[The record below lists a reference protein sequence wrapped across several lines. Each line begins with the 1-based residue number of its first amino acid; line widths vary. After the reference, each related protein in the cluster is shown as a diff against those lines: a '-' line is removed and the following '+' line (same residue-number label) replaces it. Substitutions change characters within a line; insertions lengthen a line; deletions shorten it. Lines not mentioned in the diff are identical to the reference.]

1 MKNSGW
7 VASLFAA
14 AVCLAQG
21 PVPAGNEAKP
31 ADEKAK
37 AVSEA
42 KAKQNARRFENS
54 ATIITFVDRYGKL
67 TGRLGERALYDQTAL
82 SPDGK
87 RIAVIKEDLPN
98 ESADLF
104 ILDVETGASTRL
116 TTSAKTEFVMGPVWS
131 PDSKR
136 IAYTT
141 IRSGQEGIYLRA
153 ANGEGPEEQVY
164 KNPGAFL
171 NLSDWSADGRF
182 LAFAKSDLKG
192 GNLYTLPLS
201 GTEHNPAEVV
211 HSELRMFEP
220 RFSPDGRYLSYIV
233 LDQANKAEVF
243 VRPVDSAAGG
253 GPWQISDGASS
264 PAFWRRDGK
273 ALFYVARDQSV
284 MSSEVSTSPAFTF
297 KKPEVLYR
305 QQSAVPDN
313 IAYISADGDRFV
325 VLPRPRGPQLQQI
338 TIFNREGQMVKKVGE
353 PARYSPPAFSP
364 DATRLLVT
372 KMDLKTSQQDLW
384 TIDIATGKSTQ
395 ITKDTFPRISA
406 IWSRDGRH
414 VLYSSMRN
422 GDFGIY
428 RIPSDGTG
436 SEEFLFQYTPGA
448 GLVLSDV
455 SPDGKSLICESGGVI
470 LTVPL
475 TGSDAKARTAIET
488 LREEFDDSTGRV
500 SPDGRFLLFRS
511 DEKQAERFEVYV
523 RPFDPS
529 TGKAGEQKWQISK
542 DGAAAMLHWRNDGK
556 EVFFRGLDLDSN
568 DLRVMAAEVSTSPAF
583 HTDAPKMLFKLPGPL
598 SGTLGSVTSDGQQF
612 VFAINV
618 PAGKPDANTPTA
630 DSRHLP

>member
-1 MKNSGW
+1 MKNSAW
-7 VASLFAA
+7 VAILFPAVS
-14 AVCLAQG
+14 VCLAQG
-21 PVPAGNEAKP
+21 PAPAASEVKSAG
-31 ADEKAK
+31 DKAK
-37 AVSEA
+37 AVAEA
-42 KAKQNARRFENS
+42 KAKQNARRFENN
-54 ATIITFVDRYGKL
+54 ATIITFVDRYGKQ
-67 TGRLGERALYDQTAL
+67 TGKVGEKALYDDTAL

-131 PDSKR
+131 PDSTR

-153 ANGEGPEEQVY
+153 ANGQGTEEQVY

-171 NLSDWSADGRF
+171 NLSDWSTDGRF

-201 GTEHNPAEVV
+201 GSEHTPVEIL
-211 HSELRMFEP
+211 HSDRPMFAP
-220 RFSPDGRYLSYIV
+220 RFSPDGRYLSYVV
-233 LDQANKAEVF
+233 LDQANKGEVF
-243 VRPVDSAAGG
+243 VRPVDSAAGA
-253 GPWQISDGASS
+253 GPWQISNGASS
-264 PAFWRRDGK
+264 AAFWRRDGK

-284 MSSEVSTSPAFTF
+284 MMSEVSTSPAFTF
-297 KKPEVLYR
+297 KKPEALYR
-305 QQSAVPDN
+305 QQSAVPDR

-325 VLPRPRGPQLQQI
+325 VLPRPRGPQLQQL
-338 TIFNREGQMVKKVGE
+338 TIFNREGQVVKKVGE
-353 PARYSPPAFSP
+353 PGRYSGPAFSP
-364 DATRLLVT
+364 DGAHLLVT
-372 KMDLKTSQQDLW
+372 KNDLKTSQQDLW
-384 TIDIATGKSTQ
+384 TIDIASGKSTQ
-395 ITKDTFPRISA
+395 ITNDTFPRFFA
-406 IWSRDGRH
+406 MWSRDGRAI
-414 VLYSSMRN
+414 LYSSLRN

-428 RIPSDGTG
+428 RRAAEGTG

-448 GLVLSDV
+448 SLLLDDV

-488 LREEFDDSTGRV
+488 LREEFDDATGRV
-500 SPDGRFLLFRS
+500 SPDGRFLFFRS

-529 TGKAGEQKWQISK
+529 TGKVGEQKWQVSK
-542 DGAAAMLHWRNDGK
+542 DGAGAMLHWRNDGR

-568 DLRVMAAEVSTSPAF
+568 DLRVMAAEVGTSPAF
-583 HTDAPKMLFKLPGPL
+583 HTGAPKMLFKLPGPL
-598 SGTLGSVTSDGQQF
+598 AGNLGNVRGDGQQF

-618 PAGKPDANTPTA
+618 PAAKTEP
-630 DSRHLP
+630 

>member
-7 VASLFAA
+7 VALLFAIA
-14 AVCLAQG
+14 SVCFAQG
-21 PVPAGNEAKP
+21 PAPAGTEAKP
-31 ADEKAK
+31 ADDKAK
-37 AVSEA
+37 AVAEA
-42 KAKQNARRFENS
+42 KAKQNARRFENN
-54 ATIITFVDRYGKL
+54 ATIITFVDRYGKQ
-67 TGRLGERALYDQTAL
+67 TGRVGEKALYDATAL

-104 ILDVETGASTRL
+104 IMDVETGASTRL

-131 PDSKR
+131 PDGKR

-141 IRSGQEGIYLRA
+141 IRSGQEAIYLRA
-153 ANGEGPEEQVY
+153 ANGQGPEEEVY

-192 GNLYTLPLS
+192 GNLYKLSLS
-201 GTEHNPAEVV
+201 GSEHGTESNPAEVL
-211 HSELRMFEP
+211 HSDLRTFEP
-220 RFSPDGRYLSYIV
+220 RFSPDGRYLAYIV
-233 LDQANKAEVF
+233 LDQANKIEVF
-243 VRPVDSAAGG
+243 VRPVDSAAGT

-264 PAFWRRDGK
+264 SAFWRRDGK
-273 ALFYVARDQSV
+273 ALFYLGRDQSV
-284 MSSEVSTSPAFTF
+284 MMSEVSTSPAFTF

-305 QQSAVPDN
+305 QQSAVPDR

-338 TIFNREGQMVKKVGE
+338 TIFNREGQVVKKVGE
-353 PARYSPPAFSP
+353 SGLYSAPAFSP
-364 DATRLLVT
+364 DGARLLVT
-372 KMDLKTSQQDLW
+372 KNDLKTSQQDLW
-384 TIDIATGKSTQ
+384 TIDIASGKSTQ
-395 ITKDTFPRISA
+395 ITNDTFPRFASK
-406 IWSRDGRH
+406 WSLDGRQI
-414 VLYSSMRN
+414 LYSSMRK

-428 RIPSDGTG
+428 RRPADGTG

-448 GLVLSDV
+448 SLTLSDV
-455 SPDGKSLICESGGVI
+455 SPDGQSLICESGGVI

-475 TGSDAKARTAIET
+475 TMSDAKARTAIET
-488 LREEFDDSTGRV
+488 LREEFDDDTGRV

-529 TGKAGEQKWQISK
+529 TGKVGEQKWQISK
-542 DGAAAMLHWRNDGK
+542 DGAGAMLHWRDDGK
-556 EVFFRGLDLDSN
+556 EVFFRGLDLDTN
-568 DLRVMAAEVSTSPAF
+568 DLRVMAVEVGASPEF
-583 HTDAPKMLFKLPGPL
+583 HAGAPRMLFKLPGPL
-598 SGTLGSVTSDGQQF
+598 SGNLGNIRSDGQQF

-618 PAGKPDANTPTA
+618 PAAKAEP
-630 DSRHLP
+630 

>member
-7 VASLFAA
+7 VAILLAIASVSF
-14 AVCLAQG
+14 AQG
-21 PVPAGNEAKP
+21 PAPAGSETKP
-31 ADEKAK
+31 ADDKAK
-37 AVSEA
+37 AVAEA
-42 KAKQNARRFENS
+42 KAKQNARRFENN
-54 ATIITFVDRYGKL
+54 ATIITFVDRYGKQ
-67 TGRLGERALYDQTAL
+67 TGRVGEKALYDATVL

-104 ILDVETGASTRL
+104 IFDVETGASTRL

-131 PDSKR
+131 PDNKR

-153 ANGEGPEEQVY
+153 ANGQGPEEEVY

-192 GNLYTLPLS
+192 GNLYILPLS
-201 GTEHNPAEVV
+201 GTESNPAEVL
-211 HSELRMFEP
+211 HSDLRTFEP
-220 RFSPDGRYLSYIV
+220 RFSPDGHYLAYIV
-233 LDQANKAEVF
+233 VDQANKAEVF
-243 VRPVDSAAGG
+243 VRPVDSAAGT

-273 ALFYVARDQSV
+273 ALFYLARDQSV
-284 MSSEVSTSPAFTF
+284 MMSEVSTSPAFTF
-297 KKPEVLYR
+297 KKPEMLYR
-305 QQSAVPDN
+305 QQSAVPDR
-313 IAYISADGDRFV
+313 IAYIGADGDRFV

-338 TIFNREGQMVKKVGE
+338 TVYNREGQVVKKVGE
-353 PARYSPPAFSP
+353 PGLYSAPAFSP
-364 DATRLLVT
+364 DGARLLVT
-372 KMDLKTSQQDLW
+372 KNDLKTSQQDLW
-384 TIDIATGKSTQ
+384 TIDIASGKSTQ
-395 ITKDTFPRISA
+395 ITNDTLPRFASK
-406 IWSRDGRH
+406 WSLDGRQI
-414 VLYSSMRN
+414 LYSSMRN

-428 RIPSDGTG
+428 RRPADGTG

-448 GLVLSDV
+448 SLTLSDV
-455 SPDGKSLICESGGVI
+455 SPDGKSLICDSGGVI

-475 TGSDAKARTAIET
+475 TMSDPKARTAIET
-488 LREEFDDSTGRV
+488 LREEFDDDTGRV

-529 TGKAGEQKWQISK
+529 TGKVGEQKWQISK
-542 DGAAAMLHWRNDGK
+542 DGAGAMLHWRNDGK
-556 EVFFRGLDLDSN
+556 EVFFRGLDLDTN
-568 DLRVMAAEVSTSPAF
+568 DLRVMAAEVSAGPEF
-583 HTDAPKMLFKLPGPL
+583 HAGAPRMLFKLPGPL
-598 SGTLGSVTSDGQQF
+598 SGNLGNIRSDGQQF

-618 PAGKPDANTPTA
+618 PATKAEP
-630 DSRHLP
+630 

>member
-7 VASLFAA
+7 VSILFASA
-14 AVCLAQG
+14 FVCLAQG
-21 PVPAGNEAKP
+21 PAPAGSEVKP
-31 ADEKAK
+31 VDDKAK
-37 AVSEA
+37 AVAEA

-54 ATIITFVDRYGKL
+54 ATIITFVDRYGKQ
-67 TGRLGERALYDQTAL
+67 TGKVGEKALYDDTVL

-87 RIAVIKEDLPN
+87 RIAVIKEDPPN

-104 ILDVETGASTRL
+104 ILDVDTGASTRL

-153 ANGEGPEEQVY
+153 ANGQGAEEQVY

-192 GNLYTLPLS
+192 GNLYTLPLT
-201 GTEHNPAEVV
+201 GNEHNPAEVL
-211 HSELRMFEP
+211 HSELRMFAP
-220 RFSPDGRYLSYIV
+220 RFSPDGRYLAYVV

-243 VRPVDSAAGG
+243 VRPVDSAAGA

-264 PAFWRRDGK
+264 PASWRRDGK

-284 MSSEVSTSPAFTF
+284 MISEVSTSPAFTF
-297 KKPEVLYR
+297 KKPEVLYH
-305 QQSAVPDN
+305 QQSAVPDR

-338 TIFNREGQMVKKVGE
+338 TIFNREGQVVKKVGE
-353 PARYSPPAFSP
+353 PGRYSAPSFSP
-364 DATRLLVT
+364 DATRLLLT
-372 KMDLKTSQQDLW
+372 KNDLKTSQQDLW
-384 TIDIATGKSTQ
+384 TIDIASGKSTQ
-395 ITKDTFPRISA
+395 ITNDTFPRFA
-406 IWSRDGRH
+406 AMWSPDGRH
-414 VLYSSMRN
+414 ILYSSMRNN

-428 RIPSDGTG
+428 RRAADGTG

-448 GLVLSDV
+448 GLILSDV

-529 TGKAGEQKWQISK
+529 TGKVGDQKWQVSK

-568 DLRVMAAEVSTSPAF
+568 DLRVMAAEVGTSPAV
-583 HTDAPKMLFKLPGPL
+583 HTGAPKMLFKLPGPL
-598 SGTLGSVTSDGQQF
+598 TGNLGNISRDGQQF

-618 PAGKPDANTPTA
+618 PAAKTEP
-630 DSRHLP
+630 

>member
-7 VASLFAA
+7 FAILFAVAS
-14 AVCLAQG
+14 VCLAQDPK
-21 PVPAGNEAKP
+21 PV
-31 ADEKAK
+31 DEKAK
-37 AVSEA
+37 AVAEA
-42 KAKQNARRFENS
+42 KAKQNAKRFENN
-54 ATIITFVDRYGKL
+54 ATIITFIDRYGKL
-67 TGRLGERALYDQTAL
+67 TGKVGEKALYDDTVL

-104 ILDVETGASTRL
+104 ILDVETGAATRL
-116 TTSAKTEFVMGPVWS
+116 TTSVKTEFVMGPVWS

-153 ANGEGPEEQVY
+153 ADGQGTEEQVY

-192 GNLYTLPLS
+192 GDLYTLPLS
-201 GTEHNPAEVV
+201 GSDHNAAVV
-211 HSELRMFEP
+211 LHSERQMFAP
-220 RFSPDGRYLSYIV
+220 RFSPDGRYLSYV
-233 LDQANKAEVF
+233 VVDQASNRGEVF
-243 VRPVDSAAGG
+243 VRPVDSAAGAA
-253 GPWQISDGASS
+253 PWQISDGASS

-273 ALFYVARDQSV
+273 ALFYLARDQSV
-284 MSSEVSTSPAFTF
+284 MMAEVSTTPAFTF
-297 KKPEVLYR
+297 KKPEVLYH
-305 QQSAVPDN
+305 QQSAVPDR

-338 TIFNREGQMVKKVGE
+338 TIFNREGQVVKKVGE
-353 PARYSPPAFSP
+353 PGRYSAPSFSP
-364 DATRLLVT
+364 DGTRLLVT
-372 KMDLKTSQQDLW
+372 KNDLKTSQQDLW
-384 TIDIATGKSTQ
+384 TIDIASGKSAQ
-395 ITKDTFPRISA
+395 ITNDTLPRFA
-406 IWSRDGRH
+406 AMWSPDGRQI
-414 VLYSSMRN
+414 VYSSMRK

-428 RIPSDGTG
+428 RRAADGTG

-448 GLVLSDV
+448 GLILSDI

-470 LTVPL
+470 LTVSL
-475 TGSDAKARTAIET
+475 TGSDAKARTAIES
-488 LREEFDDSTGRV
+488 LRDEFDASTGRV

-529 TGKAGEQKWQISK
+529 TGKVGEQKWQVSK

-568 DLRVMAAEVSTSPAF
+568 DLRVMAADVSTSPAI
-583 HTDAPKMLFKLPGPL
+583 HVGAPKMLFKLPGPL
-598 SGTLGSVTSDGQQF
+598 SGNLGNIRSDGQQF

-618 PAGKPDANTPTA
+618 PAAKAEP
-630 DSRHLP
+630 

>member
-1 MKNSGW
+1 MKNSSW
-7 VASLFAA
+7 VAILFAA
-14 AVCLAQG
+14 ASVCLAQG
-21 PVPAGNEAKP
+21 PAPAGSEVKP

-37 AVSEA
+37 AVAEA
-42 KAKQNARRFENS
+42 KVKQNARRFENN

-67 TGRLGERALYDQTAL
+67 TGKVGEKALYDETAL

-153 ANGEGPEEQVY
+153 ANGQGAEEQVY

-201 GTEHNPAEVV
+201 GNEHTPAEVL
-211 HSELRMFEP
+211 HSERPMFAP
-220 RFSPDGRYLSYIV
+220 RFSPDGRYLSYV
-233 LDQANKAEVF
+233 VVDQANNRGEVF
-243 VRPVDSAAGG
+243 VRPVDSAAGA
-253 GPWQISDGASS
+253 GPWQISDGASGA
-264 PAFWRRDGK
+264 AFWRRDGK
-273 ALFYVARDQSV
+273 ALFYLARDQSV
-284 MSSEVSTSPAFTF
+284 MMSEVSTSPTFTF

-305 QQSAVPDN
+305 QQGAVPDR
-313 IAYISADGDRFV
+313 IAYIGADGDRFV

-338 TIFNREGQMVKKVGE
+338 TIFNREGQVLKKVGE
-353 PARYSPPAFSP
+353 PGRYSTPSFSP
-364 DATRLLVT
+364 DATRLLLT
-372 KMDLKTSQQDLW
+372 KNDLKTSQQDLW
-384 TIDIATGKSTQ
+384 TIDIASGKSTQ
-395 ITKDTFPRISA
+395 ITNDTFPRFA
-406 IWSRDGRH
+406 AMWSPDGRH
-414 VLYSSMRN
+414 IFYVSMRK

-428 RIPSDGTG
+428 RRAADGTG

-511 DEKQAERFEVYV
+511 DEKQAERFEIYV

-529 TGKAGEQKWQISK
+529 TGKVGEQKWQVSK

-568 DLRVMAAEVSTSPAF
+568 DLRVMAAEVGASPAF
-583 HTDAPKMLFKLPGPL
+583 HAGTPKMLFKLPGPL
-598 SGTLGSVTSDGQQF
+598 SGNLGNVSRDGQQF

-618 PAGKPDANTPTA
+618 PAAKAAP
-630 DSRHLP
+630 

>member
-7 VASLFAA
+7 VAILFAGVS
-14 AVCLAQG
+14 VCLAQG
-21 PVPAGNEAKP
+21 PAPAGSEVKP
-31 ADEKAK
+31 ADDKAK
-37 AVSEA
+37 AVAEA
-42 KAKQNARRFENS
+42 KVKQNARRFENN
-54 ATIITFVDRYGKL
+54 ATIITFVDRYGKQ
-67 TGRLGERALYDQTAL
+67 TGKVGERALYDDTVL

-153 ANGEGPEEQVY
+153 ANGQGPEEQVY

-201 GTEHNPAEVV
+201 GSEHNPAEVL
-211 HSELRMFEP
+211 HSERPMFGP

-243 VRPVDSAAGG
+243 VRPVDSAAGA
-253 GPWQISDGASS
+253 GPWQISSGASS

-273 ALFYVARDQSV
+273 ALFYLARDQSV
-284 MSSEVSTSPAFTF
+284 MVSEVSTSPAFTF
-297 KKPEVLYR
+297 KKPEVLYH
-305 QQSAVPDN
+305 QQTAVPDR
-313 IAYISADGDRFV
+313 IAYINADGDRFV

-338 TIFNREGQMVKKVGE
+338 TIFNREGQVVKKVGE
-353 PARYSPPAFSP
+353 PGRYSAPSFSP
-364 DATRLLVT
+364 DGARLLVT
-372 KMDLKTSQQDLW
+372 KNDLKTSQQDLW
-384 TIDIATGKSTQ
+384 TIDIASGKSTQ
-395 ITKDTFPRISA
+395 ITNDTFPRFFA
-406 IWSRDGRH
+406 IWSPDGRH
-414 VLYSSMRN
+414 IFYSSMRN

-428 RIPSDGTG
+428 RRAADGTG

-475 TGSDAKARTAIET
+475 TGSDAKARTAIES

-529 TGKAGEQKWQISK
+529 TGKVGEQKWQVSK

-568 DLRVMAAEVSTSPAF
+568 DLRVMAAEVGTSPAF
-583 HTDAPKMLFKLPGPL
+583 HTGAPKMLFKLPGPM
-598 SGTLGSVTSDGQQF
+598 SGNLGNISRDGQQF

-618 PAGKPDANTPTA
+618 PAAKAEP
-630 DSRHLP
+630 